1 MTFYHSSLSGNHHK
15 LAAQRFDIW
24 SSISRTVW
32 ILFGLFSWM
41 ALRLNTFIPY
51 IIGLHTHD
59 MSQNVL
65 QLLLPEKNI
74 SSSRCFSRFTIVLSR
89 ISVLWLGLSSMAL
102 NFVVL
107 CLCVCLYKIPYD
119 QILFKKVPHSARLT
133 SRRNVLSI
141 HGLVSEQ
148 MGIWNRLYPRNGMIL
163 KNWGTSVPYYKAS
176 FE

>member
-1 MTFYHSSLSGNHHK
+1 MTFYHSSLRGNHHK
-15 LAAQRFDIW
+15 LATQRFVIW

-89 ISVLWLGLSSMAL
+89 ISVLLLGMSSMAL

-107 CLCVCLYKIPYD
+107 CLCVLIQNSLWSNTFQKSPSFCTVDFQAECIVHPRISKRANGYL
-119 QILFKKVPHSARLT
+119 
-133 SRRNVLSI
+133 
-141 HGLVSEQ
+141 E
-148 MGIWNRLYPRNGMIL
+148 MGFIQKMAW
-163 KNWGTSVPYYKAS
+163 
-176 FE
+176 F